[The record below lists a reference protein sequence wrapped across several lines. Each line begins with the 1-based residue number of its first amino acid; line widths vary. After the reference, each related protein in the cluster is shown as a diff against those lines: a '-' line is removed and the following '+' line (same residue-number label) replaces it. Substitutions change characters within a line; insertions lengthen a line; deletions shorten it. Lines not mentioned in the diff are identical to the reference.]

1 MVKIVQTLRRG
12 GGGGQVVS
20 MLAFNSNDQSL
31 NSAEVCSFNSEKLFE
46 KNEKIKRD
54 GHVPFGQKY
63 FQTWS
68 SARQSFY

>member
-1 MVKIVQTLRRG
+1 MVKIVQTLGRG

-46 KNEKIKRD
+46 KMKKLKETGMSHLEKNI
-54 GHVPFGQKY
+54 

-68 SARQSFY
+68 SA